1 MERDNYLL
9 ITTRNNT
16 GILQRITGLFSR
28 RFYNI
33 LSTVAAQDLNSEFS
47 HLIIVVRGDANV
59 VRQVEK
65 QVSKLHDV
73 LEVEVLDPDH
83 IVLREHLMLKVR
95 RTEETG
101 TQLVTIANVFHADVL
116 SVSKESMVLELSGTP
131 KTLDSFVDL
140 CKPYGIMQMLRTGAM
155 AMATD

>member
-9 ITTRNNT
+9 ITTRNGS

-33 LSTVAAQDLNSEFS
+33 LSTVAAQDVDSEVS
-47 HLIIVVRGDANV
+47 HLIIVVRGDAGV

-73 LEVEVLDPDH
+73 LEVEVLDPERV
-83 IVLREHLMLKVR
+83 VLREHLMMRVT
-95 RTEETG
+95 RTEETDA
-101 TQLVTIANVFHADVL
+101 QLVALANVFHANVL
-116 SVSKESMVLELSGTP
+116 NVTPDSMVLELTASP
-131 KTLDSFVDL
+131 RTLSSFVNL
-140 CKPYGIMQMLRTGAM
+140 CKPFGIKQLLRTGAM
-155 AMATD
+155 AMSI

>member
-33 LSTVAAQDLNSEFS
+33 LSTVAAQDVDSEFS

-73 LEVEVLDPDH
+73 LEVEVLDPDN
-83 IVLREHLMLKVR
+83 IVLREHLMLKVT
-95 RTEETG
+95 RTEETDA
-101 TQLVTIANVFHADVL
+101 QLVALANVFHANVL
-116 SVSKESMVLELSGTP
+116 NVSADSMVLELTGRP
-131 KTLDSFVDL
+131 RTLSSFVNL
-140 CKPYGIMQMLRTGAM
+140 CKPFGIRQMLRTGAM
-155 AMATD
+155 AMSI

>member
-9 ITTRNNT
+9 ITTHNNT

-33 LSTVAAQDLNSEFS
+33 LSTVAAQDVDSEFS
-47 HLIIVVRGDANV
+47 HLIIVVRGDENV

-73 LEVEVLDPDH
+73 LEVEVLDPEH
-83 IVLREHLMLKVR
+83 IVLREHLMLKLA
-95 RTEETG
+95 RTEETDAEM
-101 TQLVTIANVFHADVL
+101 VAIANLFRANILNVGQDT
-116 SVSKESMVLELSGTP
+116 MILELSGSP
-131 KTLDSFVDL
+131 KTLNSLINL
-140 CKPYGIMQMLRTGAM
+140 CKPFGILQLLRTGAM
-155 AMATD
+155 AMSV

>member
-47 HLIIVVRGDANV
+47 HLIIVVRGDAK
-59 VRQVEK
+59 E
-65 QVSKLHDV
+65 SDC
-73 LEVEVLDPDH
+73 
-83 IVLREHLMLKVR
+83 IFVLREEIRTMANMLESIGGFVPGNMHRDEK
-95 RTEETG
+95 
-101 TQLVTIANVFHADVL
+101 
-116 SVSKESMVLELSGTP
+116 KEKS
-131 KTLDSFVDL
+131 D
-140 CKPYGIMQMLRTGAM
+140 R
-155 AMATD
+155 

>member
-9 ITTRNNT
+9 ITTHNNT

-33 LSTVAAQDLNSEFS
+33 LSTVAAQDVDSEFS
-47 HLIIVVRGDANV
+47 HLIIVVRGDENV

-73 LEVEVLDPDH
+73 LEVEVLDPEH
-83 IVLREHLMLKVR
+83 IVLREHLMLKLN
-95 RTEETG
+95 RTEETDAEI
-101 TQLVTIANVFHADVL
+101 VAIANLFRANILNVGQDT
-116 SVSKESMVLELSGTP
+116 MILELSGNP
-131 KTLDSFVDL
+131 KTLNSLINL
-140 CKPYGIMQMLRTGAM
+140 CKPYGILQLLRTGAM
-155 AMATD
+155 AMSV

>member
-33 LSTVAAQDLNSEFS
+33 VGTVAAQDVDSEFS

-73 LEVEVLDPDH
+73 LEVEVLDPDN
-83 IVLREHLMLKVR
+83 IVLREHLMLKVT
-95 RTEETG
+95 RTEETDA
-101 TQLVTIANVFHADVL
+101 QLVALANVFHANVL
-116 SVSKESMVLELSGTP
+116 NVSADSMVLELTASP
-131 KTLDSFVDL
+131 RTLSSFVNL
-140 CKPYGIMQMLRTGAM
+140 CKPFGIKQLLRTGAM
-155 AMATD
+155 AMSI

>member
-33 LSTVAAQDLNSEFS
+33 LSTVAAQDVDSEFS

-83 IVLREHLMLKVR
+83 IVLREHLMLKLT

-101 TQLVTIANVFHADVL
+101 AQIVAIANVFHANVL
-116 SVSKESMVLELSGTP
+116 NASQDSMVLELSGSP
-131 KTLDSFVDL
+131 DTLSSFISL
-140 CKPYGIMQMLRTGAM
+140 CKPYGILQLLRTGAM
-155 AMATD
+155 AMSV